1 MSTFE
6 IEGSSD
12 STPSSSPAPISNS
25 CEESG
30 LGVKKKRGEYKKR
43 SPAWDHFQP
52 HYVQGVRHGIC
63 KYCMKVIAADP
74 KSNGTTPLLSHV
86 KSCETNPAN
95 KCKGQGTLC
104 LGEVGALGGDVKSA
118 LISWKYDPDAI
129 RKSIAY
135 MLIVDELPFKHV
147 EGKGFQHVM
156 RTACPSFK
164 IPSRWTITRDCYQLY
179 LDEKIKLKNTVAFR
193 F

>member
-52 HYVQGVRHGIC
+52 QYVQGVRHVVC
-63 KYCMKVIAADP
+63 NYCTKMIAAD
-74 KSNGTTPLLSHV
+74 
-86 KSCETNPAN
+86 
-95 KCKGQGTLC
+95 
-104 LGEVGALGGDVKSA
+104 
-118 LISWKYDPDAI
+118 
-129 RKSIAY
+129 
-135 MLIVDELPFKHV
+135 
-147 EGKGFQHVM
+147 
-156 RTACPSFK
+156 
-164 IPSRWTITRDCYQLY
+164 
-179 LDEKIKLKNTVAFR
+179 
-193 F
+193 